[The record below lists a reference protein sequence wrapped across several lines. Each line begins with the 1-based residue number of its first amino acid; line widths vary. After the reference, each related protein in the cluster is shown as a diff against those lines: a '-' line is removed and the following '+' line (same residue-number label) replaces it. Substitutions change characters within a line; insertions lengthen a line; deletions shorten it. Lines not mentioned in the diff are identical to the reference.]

1 MHAVVAAVNFRGC
14 DALIR
19 NDDRTVVIPRSAG
32 WMSRRGMKT
41 GNELGVGR
49 KKMEPSKK
57 LVLMQE
63 SFWL

>member
-1 MHAVVAAVNFRGC
+1 MHAVVAAVNFRVC

-49 KKMEPSKK
+49 KKMEPS
-57 LVLMQE
+57 
-63 SFWL
+63 